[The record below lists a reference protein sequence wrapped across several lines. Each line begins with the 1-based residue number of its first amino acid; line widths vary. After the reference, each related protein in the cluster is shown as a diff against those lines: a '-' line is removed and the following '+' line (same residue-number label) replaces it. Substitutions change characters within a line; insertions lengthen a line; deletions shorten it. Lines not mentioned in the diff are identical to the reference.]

1 MLTAAPVRIGT
12 LRLDSYYTI
21 GQWHLYCQ
29 DYTLH
34 GVAPVPHLI
43 LADGCSSAPGSD
55 LGARLLALSARRSLL
70 DFVGATRLADQKA
83 RHWPLGQRI
92 VRRAARQARILGA
105 ELDVLDATLL
115 VAWCDGDQV
124 WVHVYGDGCLVLRD
138 VQERLTA
145 IRIEYAEN
153 APYYLTYLLDQERQA
168 IYREAIGK
176 PRSAQRI
183 HQHSEAAL
191 SQFQTYPFDHP
202 AVFNFDLTEFP
213 LIALATDGLDSF
225 MTAETGERLP
235 LLDVARP
242 ILDFSEHEG
251 AFVQS
256 HLYETLI
263 SFARRRTFNIDD
275 IGLGVFVRL
284 TAVEAAR
291 SQAERVALAAGQTT
305 TEALAS

>member
-1 MLTAAPVRIGT
+1 MSEVLENAQVTASKPSLA
-12 LRLDSYYTI
+12 LDAYYTI

-34 GVAPVPHLI
+34 GLSPVPYLI

-55 LGARLLALSARRSLL
+55 LGARLMALSARRSLL
-70 DFVGATRLADQKA
+70 DFAKLTSLAEHREQ
-83 RHWPLGQRI
+83 HWALGQHL
-92 VRRAARQARILGA
+92 VRRAARHARILGV

-115 VAWCDGDQV
+115 VAWCTGDKV

-138 VQERLTA
+138 QHDRLTT

-153 APYYLTYLLDQERQA
+153 APYYLTYLLDWERQE

-183 HQHSEAAL
+183 HQHRESSL
-191 SQFQTYPFDHP
+191 SHLQTYPYDAP
-202 AVFNFDLTEFP
+202 VVYCFDLEEFP

-225 MTAETGERLP
+225 MAAETGERLAA
-235 LLDVARP
+235 LDVAHP
-242 ILDFSEHEG
+242 ILDFPEHEG

-256 HLYETLI
+256 HLHEALITL
-263 SFARRRTFNIDD
+263 AQRRVFNIDD

-284 TAVEAAR
+284 T
-291 SQAERVALAAGQTT
+291 
-305 TEALAS
+305 